1 MKTRSRSLLAL
12 LLGGLALSAALAQ
25 QDPGELVL
33 DPDMHHLGNDET
45 PEWTEAPSSP
55 EGSGLDFEFQTRAN
69 AGEWTLV
76 YTQRNINDRWSIHL
90 NGKEVVVLDPAE
102 ELVEVFHPLPA
113 GTFLDG
119 TNRFELRT
127 NQPADD
133 ITFGRVRLIQASFRE
148 VLDLRP
154 VRVRVTDRRDPGTPI
169 PVRVTILDLEGSR
182 VPVHYA
188 ASYVYQATRPGV
200 VYSATGEARFEVP
213 AGRYQVIASR
223 GSEWS
228 MAQEALDLSQQPL
241 DAEPALLELSLEHE
255 VDTRGWVAADTHIHT
270 LTFSGHGDSNV
281 EERMVTLAGEGVEVA
296 ISTDHNHNTDY
307 EPYQQRMGLDAYFT
321 PVVGNEV
328 TTPIGHFNAFPLD
341 PGDAVPVFD
350 LRDVIPTVADMRTKG
365 ALAVILN
372 HPRWPTHEEG
382 PFGVIELNHFTG
394 ASKGAPYTEYPF
406 DAMELINSCTVE
418 PEPMLLFDDWFS
430 LLNRG
435 ERVFAVGSSDSH
447 TVGEPV
453 GGGRTYVPSATDDP
467 SQIDVEAACRAI
479 AEGRTSISMGIFVT
493 GELSVG
499 GEGERHA
506 VGATVTTGET
516 PLVAHVRIQAP
527 SWVNPRQARFMIN
540 GEPEHERQL
549 AGAEGSRT
557 DLELSFALPEGLPRQ
572 DAWCLWVVTG
582 DGAGGEA
589 WPLSNDYTL
598 GATNPIFLDLDGD
611 GTYTPP
617 RATARSL
624 VAETGLD
631 LRALRERLAASH
643 PAVVYH
649 ALEQVRGLQ
658 AARDRRELQSLG
670 EATSADPDAMEA
682 FLEGLAR

>member
-25 QDPGELVL
+25 QDPTELVL

-55 EGSGLDFEFQTRAN
+55 EGSGLDFEFQTKAN
-69 AGEWTLV
+69 AEEWTLV
-76 YTQRNINDRWSIHL
+76 YTQRNINDRWSIHV
-90 NGKEVVVLDPAE
+90 NGEEVIVLDPAE
-102 ELVEVFHPLPA
+102 ELVEVFQPLPA

-119 TNRFELRT
+119 RNRFELRT

-133 ITFGRVRLIQASFRE
+133 ITFGRVRLVQASFRE
-148 VLDLRP
+148 VLDLRA
-154 VRVRVTDRRDPGTPI
+154 VRVRVTDRRGGEPI
-169 PVRVTILDLEGSR
+169 PARVTILDMEGQR

-188 ASYVYQATRPGV
+188 ASYLQQATRAGV
-200 VYSATGEARFEVP
+200 VYSTTGEARFEVP
-213 AGRYQVIASR
+213 AGNYQVIASR

-228 MAQEALDLSQQPL
+228 MDDELLDLTQQAL

-281 EERMVTLAGEGVEVA
+281 EERMVTLAGEGVELA

-307 EPYQQRMGLDAYFT
+307 EPYQQRMGLDEHFT

-341 PGDAVPVFD
+341 PADAVPVFD
-350 LRDVIPTVADMRTKG
+350 LRDVIPTVADMRAKG

-406 DAMELINSCTVE
+406 DAMELINSCTAE
-418 PEPMLLFDDWFS
+418 PEPMLLFEDWFS

-453 GGGRTYVPSATDDP
+453 GGGRTYVPSATDEP
-467 SQIDVEAACRAI
+467 AQIDVDAACRAI

-493 GELSVG
+493 GEVSVAA
-499 GEGERHA
+499 EGERQA
-506 VGATVTTGET
+506 VGATVTAGVA
-516 PLVAHVRIQAP
+516 PLVAHLRVQAP
-527 SWVNPRQARFMIN
+527 SWVRPRQARLIIN
-540 GEPEHERQL
+540 GATVHEEEL
-549 AGAEGSRT
+549 EVEEGSHS
-557 DLELSFALPEGLPRQ
+557 DLDLSFTLPEDLPRQ

-611 GTYTPP
+611 GAYTPP
-617 RATARSL
+617 RATAQDL

-631 LRALRERLAASH
+631 LRALRGRLAASH

-649 ALEQVRGLQ
+649 ALEQVRALQ
-658 AARDRRELQSLG
+658 AERDRRELEALG
-670 EATSADPDAMEA
+670 EATAADPDSMEA